1 MNSLLKNLFI
11 SFIGIFLLISILL
24 LVILWNFSN
33 NIPDYKFLKNYKP
46 PVSSKVYAGDGN
58 LVADFSK
65 EKRIFVP
72 YRSIPKNVINAFLSA
87 EDKNFFSHPGV
98 DAKGVLRATI
108 NNFKNIMTSKRLEG
122 ASTITQQVAKNF
134 LLTNEVSLNRKLKE
148 AILAFRIERALT
160 KERILELYLNQI
172 YLGSGAYGVAA
183 ASLEYFDKSI
193 KELDYAEAALLA
205 LDDAGLDIGNM
216 EAFYCGNL
224 GQANAMVGQRIL
236 QEIGQTGIPV
246 VNCSNACATGATA
259 FREAWTSIKAGLY
272 DVVLAVGVEQ
282 MGTGLLGGAGGG
294 VGIPK
299 EGLLGSGTMP
309 AVFAEA
315 GMEHARQYG
324 TTFEQFAKISVKN
337 HHHSTM
343 NPKARYQIETPL
355 DEVMNA
361 EMISYPNT
369 KLMCSVNVDGAAAAV
384 LVSEKKAKELGMQR
398 AVRIKA
404 SVMTSDPYQERD
416 LVMPDV
422 NSCTRKAAAEAYEMA
437 GLNSED
443 IDLVE
448 LHDCFATAEM
458 LHYENLGLCGD
469 GEAGRLIDEGEV
481 ELGGRIPVNV
491 SGGLLSKGH
500 PLGATGIAN
509 IYEVCTHLRGEAGAR
524 QVENAKIGM
533 THVIGLGSA
542 CGIHILEKV

>member
-1 MNSLLKNLFI
+1 MS
-11 SFIGIFLLISILL
+11 
-24 LVILWNFSN
+24 
-33 NIPDYKFLKNYKP
+33 D
-46 PVSSKVYAGDGN
+46 VYV
-58 LVADFSK
+58 L
-65 EKRIFVP
+65 
-72 YRSIPKNVINAFLSA
+72 
-87 EDKNFFSHPGV
+87 GV
-98 DAKGVLRATI
+98 DMIKFGRFPDRTVPD
-108 NNFKNIMTSKRLEG
+108 
-122 ASTITQQVAKNF
+122 
-134 LLTNEVSLNRKLKE
+134 
-148 AILAFRIERALT
+148 
-160 KERILELYLNQI
+160 
-172 YLGSGAYGVAA
+172 LG
-183 ASLEYFDKSI
+183 
-193 KELDYAEAALLA
+193 AEAALLA
-205 LDDAGLDIGNM
+205 LDDAGLTIENM

-294 VGIPK
+294 KGIPK

-315 GMEHARQYG
+315 GMEHSRQYG

-398 AVRIKA
+398 SVRVKA
-404 SVMTSDPYQERD
+404 SVLTSDPYQERD

-422 NSCTRKAAAEAYEMA
+422 NSCTRKAAKEAYEMA
-437 GLNSED
+437 GLGAED

-458 LHYENLGLCGD
+458 LHYENLGLCED

-481 ELGGRIPVNV
+481 ELGGRVPVNV

-509 IYEVCTHLRGEAGAR
+509 IYEVCTHLRGEAGER
-524 QVENAKIGM
+524 QVEGAKIGL

-542 CGIHILEKV
+542 CGIHILEKA

>member
-1 MNSLLKNLFI
+1 MS
-11 SFIGIFLLISILL
+11 
-24 LVILWNFSN
+24 
-33 NIPDYKFLKNYKP
+33 D
-46 PVSSKVYAGDGN
+46 VYV
-58 LVADFSK
+58 L
-65 EKRIFVP
+65 
-72 YRSIPKNVINAFLSA
+72 
-87 EDKNFFSHPGV
+87 GV
-98 DAKGVLRATI
+98 DMIKFGRFPDRTVPD
-108 NNFKNIMTSKRLEG
+108 
-122 ASTITQQVAKNF
+122 
-134 LLTNEVSLNRKLKE
+134 
-148 AILAFRIERALT
+148 
-160 KERILELYLNQI
+160 
-172 YLGSGAYGVAA
+172 LG
-183 ASLEYFDKSI
+183 
-193 KELDYAEAALLA
+193 AEAALLA
-205 LDDAGLDIGNM
+205 LDDAGLTIDKM

-282 MGTGLLGGAGGG
+282 MGTGLLGGSGGG
-294 VGIPK
+294 KGIPK

-315 GMEHARQYG
+315 GMEHSRQYG

-384 LVSEKKAKELGMQR
+384 LVSEKKARELGMGR
-398 AVRIKA
+398 SVRVKA
-404 SVMTSDPYQERD
+404 SVLTSDPYQERD

-422 NSCTRKAAAEAYEMA
+422 NSCTRKAAKEAYEMA
-437 GLNSED
+437 GLGADD

-458 LHYENLGLCGD
+458 LHYENLGLCED
-469 GEAGRLIDEGEV
+469 GGAGRLIDEGEV
-481 ELGGRIPVNV
+481 ELGGRVPVNV

-509 IYEVCTHLRGEAGAR
+509 IYEVCTHLRGEAGER
-524 QVENAKIGM
+524 QVEGAKVGL

-542 CGIHILEKV
+542 CGIHILEKA

>member
-1 MNSLLKNLFI
+1 MS
-11 SFIGIFLLISILL
+11 
-24 LVILWNFSN
+24 
-33 NIPDYKFLKNYKP
+33 D
-46 PVSSKVYAGDGN
+46 VYV
-58 LVADFSK
+58 L
-65 EKRIFVP
+65 
-72 YRSIPKNVINAFLSA
+72 
-87 EDKNFFSHPGV
+87 GV
-98 DAKGVLRATI
+98 DMIKFGRFPDRTVPD
-108 NNFKNIMTSKRLEG
+108 
-122 ASTITQQVAKNF
+122 
-134 LLTNEVSLNRKLKE
+134 
-148 AILAFRIERALT
+148 
-160 KERILELYLNQI
+160 
-172 YLGSGAYGVAA
+172 LG
-183 ASLEYFDKSI
+183 
-193 KELDYAEAALLA
+193 AEAALLA
-205 LDDAGLDIGNM
+205 LDDAGLTIDNM

-282 MGTGLLGGAGGG
+282 MGTGLLGGSGGG
-294 VGIPK
+294 KGIPK

-315 GMEHARQYG
+315 GMEHSRQYG

-384 LVSEKKAKELGMQR
+384 LVSEKKAKELGMGR
-398 AVRIKA
+398 SVRVKA
-404 SVMTSDPYQERD
+404 SVLTSDPYQERD

-422 NSCTRKAAAEAYEMA
+422 NSCTRKAAKEAYEMA
-437 GLNSED
+437 GLGAED

-458 LHYENLGLCGD
+458 LHYENLGLCED
-469 GEAGRLIDEGEV
+469 GEAGRLIDDGEV
-481 ELGGRIPVNV
+481 ELGGRVPVNV

-509 IYEVCTHLRGEAGAR
+509 IYEVCTHLRGEAGKR
-524 QVENAKIGM
+524 QVEGAKIGL

-542 CGIHILEKV
+542 CGIHILEKA